1 LRFGQNGS
9 GHAVILAAEKFLR
22 AAFPSF
28 FQQTEDFA
36 RWHRFCISDFSKMK
50 KIRDK
55 SILIIDDDTGILRAL
70 DKVLTSAGAI
80 VTRAQNAGDAVEI
93 LTARKEKFDLVITD
107 LRMPFVTGLTV
118 VHAIHEIFPELPV
131 IVLTA
136 FGSADVKAE
145 CFNQGAAAFLEKP
158 LDASELLAVVE
169 RVFALQKTG
178 SGSAGAGRDEKSDF
192 IDEKIETEKN
202 RLNARHLMSGRQ
214 NGGLRTG
221 AGAGRKEKGT
231 NLWIPTTIL
240 SPPALPPAPIKPPPP
255 SSSD

>member
-1 LRFGQNGS
+1 
-9 GHAVILAAEKFLR
+9 
-22 AAFPSF
+22 
-28 FQQTEDFA
+28 
-36 RWHRFCISDFSKMK
+36 MK

-70 DKVLTSAGAI
+70 NKVLTSAGAI

-158 LDASELLAVVE
+158 LDASELLAAIGK
-169 RVFALQKTG
+169 VFTSEKNG
-178 SGSAGAGRDEKSDF
+178 SGFAGPDPNEADDFKDEPGAGDRQ
-192 IDEKIETEKN
+192 
-202 RLNARHLMSGRQ
+202 GRRNQ
-214 NGGLRTG
+214 HSLDVYHQ
-221 AGAGRKEKGT
+221 
-231 NLWIPTTIL
+231 
-240 SPPALPPAPIKPPPP
+240 
-255 SSSD
+255 SSN